1 MLKFRQAWIVWLLMP
16 VFFSCATYH
25 ERVQSY
31 YDGLKANNYQ
41 QASRL
46 LNRNK
51 LIQARRN
58 RLLFYLEKGSV
69 AHLLHQYDTSNHYFN
84 LADQFMETGSSAWDV
99 AVGTIAN
106 PMLQT
111 YRGEDFERFMVHYYK
126 ALNYL
131 YLQKK
136 EDAIVE
142 ARRITLTNNAQ
153 KDKFND
159 KSNRYSQ
166 DAFSLIMQGLLYE
179 SDKDINNAF
188 ISYRN
193 AADLFLRQADHV
205 FYGVPIPEQLQLDLL
220 RTAAQMGFT
229 DQVSYYEKQFK
240 RSYKPV
246 PALAGGELIVL
257 VENGL
262 APYKKED
269 NYFFTLIKNEGGF
282 FFTDNNKMMNL
293 PVDFSV
299 GINASDLSVKD
310 LGLFRLA
317 LPSYVVRPAN
327 NPQFEVTSEGS
338 ILNGQ
343 KIQDIN
349 YVATHVLSER
359 TLKEISLALSRL
371 LLKKLAEKQVKDKN
385 DAAGQI
391 FQAVNFLM
399 EKADTRNWQSLPA
412 TIYYL
417 RIPLKTGVQQI
428 NISSAGNAVATIDVT
443 GDGSMQFYNYRK
455 M

>member
-1 MLKFRQAWIVWLLMP
+1 MP

-31 YDGLKANNYQ
+31 YDGLRANNYQ
-41 QASRL
+41 QANRVL
-46 LNRNK
+46 VRNK

-58 RLLFYLEKGSV
+58 RLLFYLERGSV
-69 AHLLHQYDTSNHYFN
+69 AHLLHQYDTSNYYFN
-84 LADQFMETGSSAWDV
+84 LADQFMEAPGSAWDI
-99 AVGTIAN
+99 AVGTITN
-106 PMLQT
+106 PMMQT

-131 YLQKK
+131 YLHKP

-159 KSNRYSQ
+159 KSSRYSQ

-179 SDKDINNAF
+179 SQKDINNAF

-193 AADLFLRQADHV
+193 AADLYLRQPDHSY
-205 FYGVPIPEQLQLDLL
+205 YGVPIPEQLEFDLL
-220 RTAAQMGFT
+220 RTAAMMGFT
-229 DQVSYYEKQFK
+229 DQVTYYEKQFNL
-240 RSYKPV
+240 RYKPE
-246 PALAGGELIVL
+246 PALAGGELIVF

-269 NYFFTLIKNEGGF
+269 NYFFTLIKNEAGF
-282 FFTDNNKMMNL
+282 FFTDNNNLRL

-299 GINASDLSVKD
+299 GIDATNLSVKD
-310 LGLFRLA
+310 IGLFRLA
-317 LPSYVVRPAN
+317 LPSYVIRPLGN
-327 NPQFEVTSEGS
+327 SQFETSVEGNV
-338 ILNGQ
+338 LNGQ

-349 YVATHVLSER
+349 YVAKNVLSER
-359 TLKEISLALSRL
+359 TLKEMSLALSRL

-385 DAAGQI
+385 DAAGSVLEI
-391 FQAVNFLM
+391 VNFLT

-412 TIYYL
+412 NIYYL
-417 RIPLKTGVQQI
+417 RIPLKTGQQQVKLT
-428 NISSAGNAVATIDVT
+428 SGGNLITTIDVV
-443 GDGSMQFYNYRK
+443 GNGGMQFYNYRK